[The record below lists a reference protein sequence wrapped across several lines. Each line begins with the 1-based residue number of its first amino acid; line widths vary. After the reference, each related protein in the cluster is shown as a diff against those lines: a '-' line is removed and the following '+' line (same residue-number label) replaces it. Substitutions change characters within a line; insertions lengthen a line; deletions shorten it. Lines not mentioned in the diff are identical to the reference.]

1 MKSTI
6 ALIISCTIAL
16 SPCTADAGILWHA
29 TKRSLAKKI
38 ATRGFSKKLMSPK
51 ARFGKGIY
59 FGKSK
64 TTALKEKPKAGAV
77 LKFRES
83 KTLKHNAI
91 NLTHPTNT
99 RLKTLSGDRNLK
111 GNIHNGLIG
120 PDLGRKIGKYAARTD
135 KSIIYKSAKDTKG
148 INIFVPSKVYEKH
161 PRIIRNKGI
170 DYVR

>member
-1 MKSTI
+1 MKRTI
-6 ALIISCTIAL
+6 AVIISCAIAL
-16 SPCTADAGILWHA
+16 SPCTVDAGILWHA

-38 ATRGFSKKLMSPK
+38 FTRGFSNKLMSPK

-64 TTALKEKPKAGAV
+64 ITALKEKPKAGAV
-77 LKFRES
+77 LRFRES
-83 KTLKHNAI
+83 KTLKNSSI
-91 NLTHPTNT
+91 NLTHTTNT
-99 RLKTLSGDRNLK
+99 RLKALSGDTNLK

-135 KSIIYKSAKDTKG
+135 KSIIYKSAKDPKG
-148 INIFVPSKVYEKH
+148 TNFFIPSKVYQKH
-161 PRIIRNKGI
+161 PYIIRKQGI